1 MFKRN
6 AMGNTRTKLVA
17 GAVMLVLG
25 LSVAGSALA
34 TDTFGG
40 GATLPAGGYVG
51 FNFLTGSL
59 KQSANTAS
67 PTSGVAPVLGT
78 SLFGAWATAS
88 GNKVSYCQTGS
99 GNGKK
104 IFDNWD
110 GAASVSAI
118 GACGGGLTGF
128 GAPSSI
134 LVNPHFA
141 GSDAPM
147 SATEYGSFTSGGKV
161 AQYGEPVQ
169 FPAVAGSI
177 AVIYHKSGLST
188 QLNLTS
194 AQVCG
199 VFNGTITQWSTL
211 TGNASDTSAIK
222 VAFRSDGSGTS
233 FSLANHM
240 NAACAGTSS
249 QHFIVDQSF
258 ATAISQY
265 KPTIPSTWVGAS
277 GNQGVV
283 QAVQDNDNT
292 IGYAESANLKA
303 SALAGGATDVKY
315 ATIGGKDPY
324 ADFPTA
330 VAVLPTNDFVLG
342 AVDASTGRP
351 AVTALTP
358 IGQKTC
364 MVLVNPL
371 GYANITSRYPIMAVS
386 YLIANNKGNTAT
398 DVAAVRGL
406 VGAAYDTSLRSS
418 ITTIGAIDPVTGKP
432 NTGYAFLTASTLTQ
446 AKVDSCIAQ

>member
-6 AMGNTRTKLVA
+6 AKGNTRTKLVT

-25 LSVAGSALA
+25 LSAAGTAMS

-51 FNFLTGSL
+51 FNFLNPAV
-59 KQSANTAS
+59 KQSANTAF
-67 PTSGVAPVLGT
+67 PTSGAAAVSST
-78 SLFGAWATAS
+78 SLFGAWAART

-104 IFDNWD
+104 IFDNSD
-110 GAASVSAI
+110 GTNHLTAI
-118 GACGGGLTGF
+118 GACDGTTIGF

-147 SATEYGSFTSGGKV
+147 SATEYNWFDVTGGKKT
-161 AQYGEPVQ
+161 QYGEPVQ

-177 AVIYHKSGLST
+177 AVIYRKDSLST
-188 QLNLTS
+188 PLNLTS

-199 VFNGTITQWSTL
+199 VFNGSITQWSAL
-211 TGNASDTSAIK
+211 TGNASDTTTIK

-240 NAACAGTSS
+240 AAACAGTAS

-265 KPTIPSTWVGAS
+265 KPTIPSGWVGAS
-277 GNQGVV
+277 GNPAVV
-283 QAVQDNDNT
+283 AAVESADGT

-303 SALAGGATDVKY
+303 AASTVPHVKY
-315 ATIGGKDPY
+315 ATVGGKDPY
-324 ADFPTA
+324 ADFPA
-330 VAVLPTNDFVLG
+330 SLAVLVSSDRVLSG
-342 AVDASTGRP
+342 VNATTGRP
-351 AVTALTP
+351 VTAALTP
-358 IGQKTC
+358 FGQTGC
-364 MVLVNPL
+364 MLLVDPA

-386 YLIANNKGNTAT
+386 YLIANNKGNTSA
-398 DVAAVRGL
+398 DVGAVRGL
-406 VGAAYDTSLRSS
+406 IGSAYADHTTDGV
-418 ITTIGAIDPVTGKP
+418 TTIGA
-432 NTGYAFLTASTLTQ
+432 NTGYSFLSSTALTQ
-446 AKVDSCIAQ
+446 AKVDSCVNI

>member
-51 FNFLTGSL
+51 FNFLSGGQ

-67 PTSGVAPVLGT
+67 PTSGVAAVST
-78 SLFGAWATAS
+78 SSLFGAWAAAS

-110 GAASVSAI
+110 GTVSRTAI
-118 GACGGGLTGF
+118 GLCDGGLTGF

-147 SATEYGSFTSGGKV
+147 SQQEYNWFNVSGNKV

-177 AVIYHKSGLST
+177 AIIYRKDGLST
-188 QLNLTS
+188 PLNLSS
-194 AQVCG
+194 AQICG
-199 VFNGTITQWSTL
+199 VFNGSITKWSDL
-211 TGNASDTSAIK
+211 TGVVADTSTIK
-222 VAFRSDGSGTS
+222 VAFRSDGSGTT
-233 FSLANHM
+233 FSLVNHM
-240 NAACAGTSS
+240 AAACTTTAS

-265 KPTIPSTWVGAS
+265 QPTVPSTWLPAS
-277 GNQGVV
+277 GNPAVV
-283 QAVQDNDNT
+283 TAVNGADGT

-303 SALAGGATDVKY
+303 AASTAPNVKY
-315 ATIGGKDPY
+315 ATVGGKDPY

-330 VAVLPTNDFVLG
+330 VTVLPVTDRVLNG
-342 AVDASTGRP
+342 VNATTGRP
-351 AVTALTP
+351 VVSVLTP
-358 IGQKTC
+358 FGQTTC
-364 MVLVNPL
+364 MMLVDPA
-371 GYANITSRYPIMAVS
+371 GYANITARYPIMAVS

-406 VGAAYDTSLRSS
+406 VGAAYNTSLRGS
-418 ITTIGAIDPVTGKP
+418 ITTIGAVDPVTGKP